1 MDKVRV
7 GGVGEDEAEV
17 WRSDKLLVVKT
28 VVRLSEEGAAR
39 SGNTPA
45 QPRAKYPF
53 TAVWGDQYKHLK
65 PVAPGTVMRSTF
77 FLWVILVAGGSLL
90 SCDGKRLTFC
100 VHCAV
105 CAVHPQTRTERLV
118 HLWEK
123 DMCSVLNSICD
134 PQSKFNTANDM
145 ESCALALSD
154 GGVCY
159 IDRTVSNCIIVTL
172 NTRAVERL
180 VGL

>member
-1 MDKVRV
+1 MDEVRV

-28 VVRLSEEGAAR
+28 VVRLSEEGAAQSR
-39 SGNTPA
+39 NTPA

-53 TAVWGDQYKHLK
+53 TAVWGGQYKHLK
-65 PVAPGTVMRSTF
+65 PVAPGTVMRSMF
-77 FLWVILVAGGSLL
+77 FSWAILVAGGSLL

-105 CAVHPQTRTERLV
+105 RPVRPQTCTERLV

-123 DMCSVLNSICD
+123 DMC
-134 PQSKFNTANDM
+134 TNDM
-145 ESCALALSD
+145 ESRALALSN

-172 NTRAVERL
+172 NTRAVECL